1 MLKGHRLDNDKI
13 GYMARLKYNFTW
25 KKYHFTWKK
34 YHFTWK
40 KYHRWFGLVLSVF
53 MLVFCVSGIILNHRE
68 VFSGCEVSR
77 RWLPASYHIKNFNN
91 GVVKGTVV
99 KNQKTASDST
109 EQSLAVEKNPS
120 IHANSSESPDSVLAY
135 GCAGVFLTDSRL
147 STWQDF
153 NRGLPASI
161 DERNV
166 RHIVKAKDGSLWCA
180 ALRDVYRYD
189 ENSHRWKKVELPGN
203 EERIMDVALGKDSMT
218 VVALTRSYV
227 YKISIF
233 DSCRL
238 QGKPAMAKFHVGPAT
253 VVPPPSE
260 DYEPKTTLFKLVWH
274 LHSGEFFGLP
284 GKLVVD
290 AIALVLIVLSI
301 TGILLFILPYGIR
314 RVKKLAAK
322 ARMKRLGKQF
332 AWNMKWHN
340 KIGYVTIVLTL
351 WIAITGMC
359 LRPPLMVPLVLNKLP
374 QAVGEDGNV
383 WQDKLRAIRWDAT
396 QGDWLVSTSDGFL
409 RVDEDF
415 SQAPKMLATD
425 ECPKLSPMGVTVFES
440 DGKGG
445 WIVGSFRG
453 IYRWNPVK
461 SAANRTSAVD
471 PLLALSLKDS
481 ANHPSSQIL
490 DYFTGK
496 PSVETSMIPIS
507 DNLVCGYS
515 EDFLG
520 GKPLVFDFAK
530 GVEDA
535 KGQAVDLAKLQENKN
550 LSANPQ
556 NLESNRQ
563 HLYDND
569 ESKTSKNEES
579 MSDLI
584 CETAPMSLWNVAL
597 ELHVGRCYSPFLGP
611 LSDFFVFLSGLLI
624 TLVLL
629 SGYIISRR
637 RRKKAQA
644 RLK

>member
-1 MLKGHRLDNDKI
+1 MGIVKI
-13 GYMARLKYNFTW
+13 REMMYLCSPKMNVMARLKYNFTW
-25 KKYHFTWKK
+25 KKYH
-34 YHFTWK
+34 
-40 KYHRWFGLVLSVF
+40 RWLGLVLSVF

-77 RWLPASYHIKNFNN
+77 KWLPASYHIKNFNN

-99 KNQKTASDST
+99 KKSAGH
-109 EQSLAVEKNPS
+109 SL
-120 IHANSSESPDSVLAY
+120 SSENCDSVLAY
-135 GCAGVFLTDSRL
+135 GCAGVFLADSRL

-153 NRGLPASI
+153 NAGLPESI

-166 RHIVKAKDGSLWCA
+166 RHVVKAKDGSLWCA

-203 EERIMDVALGKDSMT
+203 EERIMDVALAKDSMT
-218 VVALTRSYV
+218 VVALTRSRVFTIVPFVQYGEIV
-227 YKISIF
+227 KI
-233 DSCRL
+233 
-238 QGKPAMAKFHVGPAT
+238 GKSSSETYRVESKIIPAPKK
-253 VVPPPSE
+253 
-260 DYEPKTTLFKLVWH
+260 YEPKTTLFKLVWH

-314 RVKKLAAK
+314 RAKKLAAK

-359 LRPPLMVPLVLNKLP
+359 LRPPLMVPLVLSKLP

-383 WQDKLRAIRWDAT
+383 WQDKLRAIRWDAV
-396 QGDWLVSTSDGFL
+396 QGDWLVSTSEGFL

-415 SQAPKMLATD
+415 SQAPKMLPDD
-425 ECPKLSPMGVTVFES
+425 ECPKLSPMGVTVWES

-453 IYRWNPVK
+453 IYCWNPV
-461 SAANRTSAVD
+461 NH
-471 PLLALSLKDS
+471 SL
-481 ANHPSSQIL
+481 NQIL

-496 PSVETSMIPIS
+496 PSEETSMIPIS

-535 KGQAVDLAKLQENKN
+535 KGQAVALC
-550 LSANPQ
+550 
-556 NLESNRQ
+556 
-563 HLYDND
+563 ND
-569 ESKTSKNEES
+569 EPKTSRNEES

-611 LSDFFVFLSGLLI
+611 LSDLFVFLSGLLI

-629 SGYIISRR
+629 SGYIISHR
-637 RRKKAQA
+637 RRKKAQT

>member
-1 MLKGHRLDNDKI
+1 
-13 GYMARLKYNFTW
+13 MARLKYN
-25 KKYHFTWKK
+25 
-34 YHFTWK
+34 FTWK

-77 RWLPASYHIKNFNN
+77 KWLPASYRIKNFNN

-99 KNQKTASDST
+99 EKSAAH
-109 EQSLAVEKNPS
+109 SL
-120 IHANSSESPDSVLAY
+120 SSENCDSVLVY

-153 NRGLPASI
+153 NAGLPESI

-166 RHIVKAKDGSLWCA
+166 RHVVKAKDGSLWCA

-203 EERIMDVALGKDSMT
+203 EERIMDVALAKDSMT
-218 VVALTRSYV
+218 VVALTRSRVFTIVPFVQYGEIV
-227 YKISIF
+227 KI
-233 DSCRL
+233 
-238 QGKPAMAKFHVGPAT
+238 GKSSSETYRVESKIIPAPKK
-253 VVPPPSE
+253 
-260 DYEPKTTLFKLVWH
+260 YEPKTTLFKLVWH

-301 TGILLFILPYGIR
+301 TGVLLFILPYGIR
-314 RVKKLAAK
+314 RAKKLAAK

-359 LRPPLMVPLVLNKLP
+359 LRPPLMVPLVLSKLP

-383 WQDKLRAIRWDAT
+383 WQDKLRAIRWDAV
-396 QGDWLVSTSDGFL
+396 QGDWLVSTSEGFL

-415 SQAPKMLATD
+415 SQAPKMLPDD
-425 ECPKLSPMGVTVFES
+425 ECPKLSPMGVTVWES

-453 IYRWNPVK
+453 IYRWNPV
-461 SAANRTSAVD
+461 NH
-471 PLLALSLKDS
+471 SL
-481 ANHPSSQIL
+481 NQIL

-496 PSVETSMIPIS
+496 PSEETSMIPIS

-535 KGQAVDLAKLQENKN
+535 KGQAVALC
-550 LSANPQ
+550 
-556 NLESNRQ
+556 
-563 HLYDND
+563 ND
-569 ESKTSKNEES
+569 EPKISRNEES

-611 LSDFFVFLSGLLI
+611 LSDLFVFLSGLLI

-629 SGYIISRR
+629 SGYIISHR

>member
-1 MLKGHRLDNDKI
+1 MNV
-13 GYMARLKYNFTW
+13 MARLKYNFTW
-25 KKYHFTWKK
+25 KKYH
-34 YHFTWK
+34 
-40 KYHRWFGLVLSVF
+40 RWLGLVLSVF

-77 RWLPASYHIKNFNN
+77 KWLPASYYIKNFNN

-99 KNQKTASDST
+99 KKSAAH
-109 EQSLAVEKNPS
+109 SL
-120 IHANSSESPDSVLAY
+120 SSENCDSVLVY

-153 NRGLPASI
+153 NAGLPESI

-166 RHIVKAKDGSLWCA
+166 RHVVKAKDGSLWCA

-203 EERIMDVALGKDSMT
+203 EERIMDVALAKDSMT
-218 VVALTRSYV
+218 VVALTRSRVFTIVPFVQYGEIV
-227 YKISIF
+227 KI
-233 DSCRL
+233 
-238 QGKPAMAKFHVGPAT
+238 GKSSSETYRVESKIIPAPKK
-253 VVPPPSE
+253 
-260 DYEPKTTLFKLVWH
+260 YEPKTTLFKLVWH

-314 RVKKLAAK
+314 RAKKLAAK

-359 LRPPLMVPLVLNKLP
+359 LRPPLMVPLVLSKLP

-383 WQDKLRAIRWDAT
+383 WQDKLRAIRWDAV
-396 QGDWLVSTSDGFL
+396 QGDWLVSTSEGFL

-415 SQAPKMLATD
+415 SQAPKMLPDD
-425 ECPKLSPMGVTVFES
+425 ECPKSSPMGVTVFES

-453 IYRWNPVK
+453 IYRWNPV
-461 SAANRTSAVD
+461 NH
-471 PLLALSLKDS
+471 SL
-481 ANHPSSQIL
+481 NQIL

-496 PSVETSMIPIS
+496 PSEETSMIPIS

-535 KGQAVDLAKLQENKN
+535 KGQAVALC
-550 LSANPQ
+550 
-556 NLESNRQ
+556 
-563 HLYDND
+563 ND
-569 ESKTSKNEES
+569 EPKTSRNEES

-611 LSDFFVFLSGLLI
+611 LSDLFVFLSGLLI
-624 TLVLL
+624 TLVFL
-629 SGYIISRR
+629 SGYIISHR

>member
-1 MLKGHRLDNDKI
+1 MGIVKI
-13 GYMARLKYNFTW
+13 REMMYLCNPKMNVMARLKYNFTW
-25 KKYHFTWKK
+25 KKYH
-34 YHFTWK
+34 
-40 KYHRWFGLVLSVF
+40 RWLGLVLSVF

-68 VFSGCEVSR
+68 AFSGCEVSR
-77 RWLPASYHIKNFNN
+77 KWLPASYHVKNFNN

-99 KNQKTASDST
+99 KKSAAH
-109 EQSLAVEKNPS
+109 SL
-120 IHANSSESPDSVLAY
+120 SSENCDSVLAY

-153 NRGLPASI
+153 NAGLPESI

-166 RHIVKAKDGSLWCA
+166 RHVVKAKDGSLWCA

-203 EERIMDVALGKDSMT
+203 EERIMDVALGKNSIQ
-218 VVALTRSYV
+218 VVALTRSRMFEITPIASNIDVSESPSSLASSAKGGVSEKSPDIFEKKSGGFSEKVGTFLGKYRV
-227 YKISIF
+227 EAKII
-233 DSCRL
+233 
-238 QGKPAMAKFHVGPAT
+238 PAPKN
-253 VVPPPSE
+253 
-260 DYEPKTTLFKLVWH
+260 YEPKTTLFKLVWH

-314 RVKKLAAK
+314 RAKKLAAK

-359 LRPPLMVPLVLNKLP
+359 LRPPLMVPLVLSKLP

-383 WQDKLRAIRWDAT
+383 WQDKLRAIRWDAV
-396 QGDWLVSTSDGFL
+396 QDDWLVSTSEGFL

-415 SQAPKMLATD
+415 SQAPKMLPDD
-425 ECPKLSPMGVTVFES
+425 ECPKLSPMGVTVWES

-453 IYRWNPVK
+453 IYRWNPV
-461 SAANRTSAVD
+461 
-471 PLLALSLKDS
+471 
-481 ANHPSSQIL
+481 NHFLNQIL

-496 PSVETSMIPIS
+496 PSEETSMIPIS

-535 KGQAVDLAKLQENKN
+535 KGQAVALC
-550 LSANPQ
+550 
-556 NLESNRQ
+556 
-563 HLYDND
+563 ND
-569 ESKTSKNEES
+569 EPKTSRNEES

-611 LSDFFVFLSGLLI
+611 LSDLFVFLSGLLI

-629 SGYIISRR
+629 SGYIISHR

>member
-1 MLKGHRLDNDKI
+1 MGIVKI
-13 GYMARLKYNFTW
+13 REMMYLCNPKMNVMARLKYNFTW
-25 KKYHFTWKK
+25 KKYH
-34 YHFTWK
+34 
-40 KYHRWFGLVLSVF
+40 RWLGLVLSVF

-77 RWLPASYHIKNFNN
+77 KWLPASYHVKNFNN

-99 KNQKTASDST
+99 KKSAAH
-109 EQSLAVEKNPS
+109 SL
-120 IHANSSESPDSVLAY
+120 SSENCDSVLVY

-153 NRGLPASI
+153 NAGLPESI

-166 RHIVKAKDGSLWCA
+166 RHVVKAKDGSLWCA

-203 EERIMDVALGKDSMT
+203 EERIMDVALAKDSMT
-218 VVALTRSYV
+218 VVALTRSRVFTIVPFVQYGEIV
-227 YKISIF
+227 KI
-233 DSCRL
+233 
-238 QGKPAMAKFHVGPAT
+238 GKSSSETYRVESKIIPAPKK
-253 VVPPPSE
+253 
-260 DYEPKTTLFKLVWH
+260 YEPKTTLFKLVWH

-314 RVKKLAAK
+314 RAKKLAAK

-359 LRPPLMVPLVLNKLP
+359 LRPPLMVPLVLSKLP

-383 WQDKLRAIRWDAT
+383 WQDKLRAIRWDAV
-396 QGDWLVSTSDGFL
+396 QGDWLVSTSEGFL

-415 SQAPKMLATD
+415 SQAPKMLPDD
-425 ECPKLSPMGVTVFES
+425 ECPKLSPMGVTVWES

-453 IYRWNPVK
+453 IYRWNPV
-461 SAANRTSAVD
+461 NH
-471 PLLALSLKDS
+471 SL
-481 ANHPSSQIL
+481 NQIL

-496 PSVETSMIPIS
+496 PSEETSMIPIS

-535 KGQAVDLAKLQENKN
+535 KGQAVALC
-550 LSANPQ
+550 
-556 NLESNRQ
+556 
-563 HLYDND
+563 ND
-569 ESKTSKNEES
+569 EPKTSRNEES

-611 LSDFFVFLSGLLI
+611 LSDLFVFLSGLLI

-629 SGYIISRR
+629 SGYIISHR

-644 RLK
+644 RLR

>member
-1 MLKGHRLDNDKI
+1 MGIVKI
-13 GYMARLKYNFTW
+13 REMMYLCNPKMNVMARLKYNFTW
-25 KKYHFTWKK
+25 KKYH
-34 YHFTWK
+34 
-40 KYHRWFGLVLSVF
+40 RWLGLVLSVF

-77 RWLPASYHIKNFNN
+77 KWLPASYYIKNFNN

-99 KNQKTASDST
+99 KKSAAH
-109 EQSLAVEKNPS
+109 SL
-120 IHANSSESPDSVLAY
+120 SSENCDSVLVY

-153 NRGLPASI
+153 NAGLPESI

-166 RHIVKAKDGSLWCA
+166 RHVVKAKDGSLWCA

-203 EERIMDVALGKDSMT
+203 EERIMDVALAKDSMT
-218 VVALTRSYV
+218 VVALTRSRVFTIVPFVQYGEIV
-227 YKISIF
+227 KI
-233 DSCRL
+233 
-238 QGKPAMAKFHVGPAT
+238 GKSSSETYRVESKIIPAPKK
-253 VVPPPSE
+253 
-260 DYEPKTTLFKLVWH
+260 YEPKTTLFKLVWH

-314 RVKKLAAK
+314 RAKKLAAK

-359 LRPPLMVPLVLNKLP
+359 LRPPLMVPLVLSKLP

-383 WQDKLRAIRWDAT
+383 WQDKLRAIRWDAV
-396 QGDWLVSTSDGFL
+396 QGDWLVSTSEGFL

-415 SQAPKMLATD
+415 SQAPKMLPDD
-425 ECPKLSPMGVTVFES
+425 ECLKLSPMGVTVWES

-453 IYRWNPVK
+453 IYRWNPV
-461 SAANRTSAVD
+461 NH
-471 PLLALSLKDS
+471 SL
-481 ANHPSSQIL
+481 NQIL

-496 PSVETSMIPIS
+496 PSEETSMIPIS

-535 KGQAVDLAKLQENKN
+535 KGQAVALC
-550 LSANPQ
+550 
-556 NLESNRQ
+556 
-563 HLYDND
+563 ND
-569 ESKTSKNEES
+569 EPKKSRNEES

-611 LSDFFVFLSGLLI
+611 LSDLFVFLSGLLI

-629 SGYIISRR
+629 SGYIISHR

>member
-1 MLKGHRLDNDKI
+1 MGIVKI
-13 GYMARLKYNFTW
+13 REMMYLCNPKMNVMARLKYD
-25 KKYHFTWKK
+25 
-34 YHFTWK
+34 FTWK
-40 KYHRWFGLVLSVF
+40 KYHRWLGLVLSVF

-77 RWLPASYHIKNFNN
+77 KWLPASYHIKNFNN

-99 KNQKTASDST
+99 KKSAAH
-109 EQSLAVEKNPS
+109 SL
-120 IHANSSESPDSVLAY
+120 SSENCDSVLVY

-153 NRGLPASI
+153 NAGLPESI

-166 RHIVKAKDGSLWCA
+166 RHVVKAKDGSLWCA

-203 EERIMDVALGKDSMT
+203 EERIMDVALAKDSMT
-218 VVALTRSYV
+218 VVALTRSRVFTIVPFVQYGEIV
-227 YKISIF
+227 KI
-233 DSCRL
+233 
-238 QGKPAMAKFHVGPAT
+238 GKSSSETYRVESKIIPAPKK
-253 VVPPPSE
+253 
-260 DYEPKTTLFKLVWH
+260 YEPKTTLFKLVWH

-314 RVKKLAAK
+314 RAKKLAAK

-359 LRPPLMVPLVLNKLP
+359 LRPPLMVPLVLSKLP

-383 WQDKLRAIRWDAT
+383 WQDKLRAIRWDAV
-396 QGDWLVSTSDGFL
+396 QGDWLVSTSEGFL

-415 SQAPKMLATD
+415 SQAPKMLPDD

-453 IYRWNPVK
+453 IYRWNPV
-461 SAANRTSAVD
+461 NH
-471 PLLALSLKDS
+471 SL
-481 ANHPSSQIL
+481 NQIL

-496 PSVETSMIPIS
+496 PSEETSMIPIS

-535 KGQAVDLAKLQENKN
+535 KGQAVALC
-550 LSANPQ
+550 
-556 NLESNRQ
+556 
-563 HLYDND
+563 ND
-569 ESKTSKNEES
+569 EPKTSRNEES

-611 LSDFFVFLSGLLI
+611 LSDLFVFLSGLLI

-629 SGYIISRR
+629 SGYIISHR

>member
-1 MLKGHRLDNDKI
+1 MGIVKI
-13 GYMARLKYNFTW
+13 REMMYLCNPKMNVMARLKYNFTW
-25 KKYHFTWKK
+25 KKYH
-34 YHFTWK
+34 
-40 KYHRWFGLVLSVF
+40 RWLGLVLSVF

-77 RWLPASYHIKNFNN
+77 KWLPASYHIKNFNN

-99 KNQKTASDST
+99 KKSAAH
-109 EQSLAVEKNPS
+109 SL
-120 IHANSSESPDSVLAY
+120 SSENCDSVLAY

-153 NRGLPASI
+153 NAGLPESI

-166 RHIVKAKDGSLWCA
+166 RHVVKAKDGSLWCA

-203 EERIMDVALGKDSMT
+203 EERIMDVALAKDSMT
-218 VVALTRSYV
+218 VVALTRSRVFTIVPFVQYGEIV
-227 YKISIF
+227 KI
-233 DSCRL
+233 
-238 QGKPAMAKFHVGPAT
+238 GKSSSETYRVESKIIPAPKK
-253 VVPPPSE
+253 
-260 DYEPKTTLFKLVWH
+260 YEPKTTLFKLVWH

-314 RVKKLAAK
+314 RAKKLAAK

-359 LRPPLMVPLVLNKLP
+359 LRPPLMVPLVLGKLP

-383 WQDKLRAIRWDAT
+383 WQDKLRAIRWDAV
-396 QGDWLVSTSDGFL
+396 QGDWLVSTSEGFL

-415 SQAPKMLATD
+415 SQAPKMLPDD
-425 ECPKLSPMGVTVFES
+425 ECPKLSPMGVTVWES

-453 IYRWNPVK
+453 IYRWNPV
-461 SAANRTSAVD
+461 NH
-471 PLLALSLKDS
+471 SL
-481 ANHPSSQIL
+481 NQIL

-496 PSVETSMIPIS
+496 PSEETSMIPIS

-535 KGQAVDLAKLQENKN
+535 KGQAVALC
-550 LSANPQ
+550 
-556 NLESNRQ
+556 
-563 HLYDND
+563 ND
-569 ESKTSKNEES
+569 EPKKSRNEES

-611 LSDFFVFLSGLLI
+611 LSDLFVFLSGLLI

-629 SGYIISRR
+629 SGYIISHR

>member
-1 MLKGHRLDNDKI
+1 MNV
-13 GYMARLKYNFTW
+13 MARLKYNFTW
-25 KKYHFTWKK
+25 KKYH
-34 YHFTWK
+34 
-40 KYHRWFGLVLSVF
+40 RWLGLVLSVF

-77 RWLPASYHIKNFNN
+77 KWLPASYYIKNFNN
-91 GVVKGTVV
+91 GVVKGTVM
-99 KNQKTASDST
+99 KKSAAH
-109 EQSLAVEKNPS
+109 SL
-120 IHANSSESPDSVLAY
+120 SSENCDSVLVY

-153 NRGLPASI
+153 NAGLPESI

-166 RHIVKAKDGSLWCA
+166 RHVVKAKDGSLWCA

-203 EERIMDVALGKDSMT
+203 EERIMDVALAKDSMT
-218 VVALTRSYV
+218 VVALTRSRVFTIVPFVQYGEIV
-227 YKISIF
+227 KI
-233 DSCRL
+233 
-238 QGKPAMAKFHVGPAT
+238 GKSSSETYRVESKIIPAPKK
-253 VVPPPSE
+253 
-260 DYEPKTTLFKLVWH
+260 YEPKTTLFKLVWH

-314 RVKKLAAK
+314 RAKKLAAK

-359 LRPPLMVPLVLNKLP
+359 LRPPLMVPLVLSKLP

-383 WQDKLRAIRWDAT
+383 WQDKLRAIRWDAV
-396 QGDWLVSTSDGFL
+396 QGDWLVSTSEGFL

-415 SQAPKMLATD
+415 SQAPKMLPDD
-425 ECPKLSPMGVTVFES
+425 ECPKSSPMGVTVFES

-453 IYRWNPVK
+453 IYRWNPV
-461 SAANRTSAVD
+461 NH
-471 PLLALSLKDS
+471 SL
-481 ANHPSSQIL
+481 NQIL

-496 PSVETSMIPIS
+496 PSEETSMIPIS

-535 KGQAVDLAKLQENKN
+535 KGQAVALC
-550 LSANPQ
+550 
-556 NLESNRQ
+556 
-563 HLYDND
+563 ND
-569 ESKTSKNEES
+569 EPKKSRNEES

-611 LSDFFVFLSGLLI
+611 LSDLFVFLSGLLI
-624 TLVLL
+624 TLVFL
-629 SGYIISRR
+629 SGYIISHR

>member
-1 MLKGHRLDNDKI
+1 
-13 GYMARLKYNFTW
+13 MARLKYNFTW
-25 KKYHFTWKK
+25 KKYH
-34 YHFTWK
+34 
-40 KYHRWFGLVLSVF
+40 RWLGLVLSVF

-77 RWLPASYHIKNFNN
+77 KWLPASYHIKNFNN

-99 KNQKTASDST
+99 KKSAAH
-109 EQSLAVEKNPS
+109 SL
-120 IHANSSESPDSVLAY
+120 SSENCDSVLAY

-153 NRGLPASI
+153 NAGLPESI

-166 RHIVKAKDGSLWCA
+166 RHVVKAKNGSLWCA

-203 EERIMDVALGKDSMT
+203 EERIMDVALAKDSMT
-218 VVALTRSYV
+218 VVALTRSRVFTIVPFVQYGEIV
-227 YKISIF
+227 KI
-233 DSCRL
+233 
-238 QGKPAMAKFHVGPAT
+238 GKSSSETYWVESKIIPAPKK
-253 VVPPPSE
+253 
-260 DYEPKTTLFKLVWH
+260 YEPKTTLFKLVWH

-314 RVKKLAAK
+314 RAKKLAAK

-359 LRPPLMVPLVLNKLP
+359 LRPPLMVPLVLSKLP

-383 WQDKLRAIRWDAT
+383 WQDKLRAIRWDAV
-396 QGDWLVSTSDGFL
+396 QGDWLVSTSEGFL

-415 SQAPKMLATD
+415 SQAPKMLPDD
-425 ECPKLSPMGVTVFES
+425 ECPKLSPMGVTVWES

-453 IYRWNPVK
+453 IYRWNPV
-461 SAANRTSAVD
+461 NH
-471 PLLALSLKDS
+471 SL
-481 ANHPSSQIL
+481 NQIL

-496 PSVETSMIPIS
+496 PSEETSMIPIS

-535 KGQAVDLAKLQENKN
+535 KGQAVALC
-550 LSANPQ
+550 
-556 NLESNRQ
+556 
-563 HLYDND
+563 ND
-569 ESKTSKNEES
+569 EPKTSRNEES

-611 LSDFFVFLSGLLI
+611 LSDLFVFLSGLLI

-629 SGYIISRR
+629 SGYIISHR

-644 RLK
+644 RLR

>member
-1 MLKGHRLDNDKI
+1 MGIVKI
-13 GYMARLKYNFTW
+13 REMMYLCNPKMNVMARLKYNFTW
-25 KKYHFTWKK
+25 KKYH
-34 YHFTWK
+34 
-40 KYHRWFGLVLSVF
+40 RWLGLVLSVF

-77 RWLPASYHIKNFNN
+77 KWLPASYYIKNFNN

-99 KNQKTASDST
+99 KKSAAH
-109 EQSLAVEKNPS
+109 SL
-120 IHANSSESPDSVLAY
+120 SSENCDSVLAY

-153 NRGLPASI
+153 NAGLPESI

-166 RHIVKAKDGSLWCA
+166 RHVVKAKDGSLWCA

-203 EERIMDVALGKDSMT
+203 EERIMDVALAKDSMT
-218 VVALTRSYV
+218 VVALTRSRLFTIVPFVQYGEIV
-227 YKISIF
+227 KI
-233 DSCRL
+233 
-238 QGKPAMAKFHVGPAT
+238 GKSSSETYRVESKIIPAPKK
-253 VVPPPSE
+253 
-260 DYEPKTTLFKLVWH
+260 YEPKTTLFKLVWH

-314 RVKKLAAK
+314 RAKKLAAK

-359 LRPPLMVPLVLNKLP
+359 LRPPLMVPLVLSKLP

-383 WQDKLRAIRWDAT
+383 WQDKLRAIRWDAV
-396 QGDWLVSTSDGFL
+396 QGDWLVSTSEGFL

-415 SQAPKMLATD
+415 SQAPKMLPDD
-425 ECPKLSPMGVTVFES
+425 ECPKLSPMGVTVWES

-453 IYRWNPVK
+453 IYRWNPV
-461 SAANRTSAVD
+461 NH
-471 PLLALSLKDS
+471 SL
-481 ANHPSSQIL
+481 NQIL

-496 PSVETSMIPIS
+496 PSEETSMIPIS

-535 KGQAVDLAKLQENKN
+535 KGQAVALC
-550 LSANPQ
+550 
-556 NLESNRQ
+556 
-563 HLYDND
+563 ND
-569 ESKTSKNEES
+569 EPKTSRNEES

-611 LSDFFVFLSGLLI
+611 LSDLFVFLSGLLI

-629 SGYIISRR
+629 SGYIISHR

>member
-1 MLKGHRLDNDKI
+1 MGIVKI
-13 GYMARLKYNFTW
+13 REMMYLCNPKMNVMARLKYNFTW
-25 KKYHFTWKK
+25 KKYH
-34 YHFTWK
+34 
-40 KYHRWFGLVLSVF
+40 RWLGLVLSVF

-77 RWLPASYHIKNFNN
+77 KWLPASYHIKNFNN
-91 GVVKGTVV
+91 EVVKGTVV
-99 KNQKTASDST
+99 KKSAAH
-109 EQSLAVEKNPS
+109 SL
-120 IHANSSESPDSVLAY
+120 SSENCDSVLAY
-135 GCAGVFLTDSRL
+135 GCAGVFLTDSCL

-153 NRGLPASI
+153 NAGLPESI

-166 RHIVKAKDGSLWCA
+166 RHVVKAKDGSLWCA

-203 EERIMDVALGKDSMT
+203 EERIMDVALAKDSMT
-218 VVALTRSYV
+218 VVALTRSRVFTIVPFVQYGEIV
-227 YKISIF
+227 KI
-233 DSCRL
+233 
-238 QGKPAMAKFHVGPAT
+238 GKSSSETYRVESKIIPAPKK
-253 VVPPPSE
+253 
-260 DYEPKTTLFKLVWH
+260 YEPKTTLFKLVWH

-314 RVKKLAAK
+314 RAKKLAAK

-332 AWNMKWHN
+332 ARNMKWHN

-359 LRPPLMVPLVLNKLP
+359 LRPPLMVPLVLSKLP

-383 WQDKLRAIRWDAT
+383 WQDKLRAIRWDAV
-396 QGDWLVSTSDGFL
+396 QGDWLVSTSEGFL

-415 SQAPKMLATD
+415 SQAPKMLPDD
-425 ECPKLSPMGVTVFES
+425 ECPKLSPMGVTVWES

-453 IYRWNPVK
+453 IYRWNPV
-461 SAANRTSAVD
+461 NH
-471 PLLALSLKDS
+471 SL
-481 ANHPSSQIL
+481 NQIL

-496 PSVETSMIPIS
+496 PSEETSMIPIS

-535 KGQAVDLAKLQENKN
+535 KGQAVALC
-550 LSANPQ
+550 
-556 NLESNRQ
+556 
-563 HLYDND
+563 ND
-569 ESKTSKNEES
+569 EPKTSRNEES

-611 LSDFFVFLSGLLI
+611 LSDLFVFLSGLLI
-624 TLVLL
+624 ILVLL
-629 SGYIISRR
+629 SGYIISHR

>member
-1 MLKGHRLDNDKI
+1 
-13 GYMARLKYNFTW
+13 MARLKYN
-25 KKYHFTWKK
+25 
-34 YHFTWK
+34 FTWK

-68 VFSGCEVSR
+68 AFSGCEVSR
-77 RWLPASYHIKNFNN
+77 KWLPASYHIKNFNN

-99 KNQKTASDST
+99 KNSGSLAISEGFSDSI
-109 EQSLAVEKNPS
+109 LV
-120 IHANSSESPDSVLAY
+120 Y
-135 GCAGVFLTDSRL
+135 GCAGVFLTDYQL

-153 NRGLPASI
+153 NAGLPKSI

-166 RHIVKAKDGSLWCA
+166 RHLVQARDGSLWCA

-189 ENSHRWKKVELPGN
+189 ENARQWKKVELPGN
-203 EERIMDVALGKDSMT
+203 EERIMDVALGKNSIQ
-218 VVALTRSYV
+218 VVALTRSRIFEITPIASNIDVSESPSSLVSSAKGGVSEKSPDIFEKKSGGFSEKVGTFLGKYRV
-227 YKISIF
+227 EAKII
-233 DSCRL
+233 
-238 QGKPAMAKFHVGPAT
+238 PAPKN
-253 VVPPPSE
+253 
-260 DYEPKTTLFKLVWH
+260 YEPKTTLFKLVWH

-301 TGILLFILPYGIR
+301 TGIIRFILPYGIR
-314 RVKKLAAK
+314 RAKKVKSEERRVKNSLAAK

-359 LRPPLMVPLVLNKLP
+359 LRPPLMVPLVLSKLP

-383 WQDKLRAIRWDAT
+383 WQDKLRAIRWDAV
-396 QGDWLVSTSDGFL
+396 QGDWLVSTSEGFL

-415 SQAPKMLATD
+415 SQAPKMLPDD
-425 ECPKLSPMGVTVFES
+425 ECPKLSPMGVTVWGS

-453 IYRWNPVK
+453 IYRWNPV
-461 SAANRTSAVD
+461 NH
-471 PLLALSLKDS
+471 SL
-481 ANHPSSQIL
+481 NQIL

-496 PSVETSMIPIS
+496 PSEETSMIPIS

-535 KGQAVDLAKLQENKN
+535 KGQAVALC
-550 LSANPQ
+550 
-556 NLESNRQ
+556 
-563 HLYDND
+563 ND
-569 ESKTSKNEES
+569 EPKTSRNEES

-611 LSDFFVFLSGLLI
+611 LSDLFVFLSGLLI

-629 SGYIISRR
+629 SGYIISHR

>member
-1 MLKGHRLDNDKI
+1 MGIVKI
-13 GYMARLKYNFTW
+13 REMMYLCNPKMNVMARLKYNFTW
-25 KKYHFTWKK
+25 KKYH
-34 YHFTWK
+34 
-40 KYHRWFGLVLSVF
+40 RWLGLVLSVF

-77 RWLPASYHIKNFNN
+77 KWLPASYHIKNFNN

-99 KNQKTASDST
+99 KKSAAH
-109 EQSLAVEKNPS
+109 SL
-120 IHANSSESPDSVLAY
+120 SSENCDSVLAY

-153 NRGLPASI
+153 NAGLPESI

-166 RHIVKAKDGSLWCA
+166 RHVVKAKDGSLWCA

-203 EERIMDVALGKDSMT
+203 EERIMDVALAKDSMT
-218 VVALTRSYV
+218 VVALTRSRVFTIVPFVQYGEIV
-227 YKISIF
+227 KI
-233 DSCRL
+233 
-238 QGKPAMAKFHVGPAT
+238 GKSSSETYRVESKIIPAPKK
-253 VVPPPSE
+253 
-260 DYEPKTTLFKLVWH
+260 YEPKTTLFKLVWH

-314 RVKKLAAK
+314 RAKKLAAK

-359 LRPPLMVPLVLNKLP
+359 LRPPLMVPLVLSKLP

-383 WQDKLRAIRWDAT
+383 WQDKLRAIRWDAV
-396 QGDWLVSTSDGFL
+396 QGDWLVSTSKGFL

-415 SQAPKMLATD
+415 SQAPKMLPDD
-425 ECPKLSPMGVTVFES
+425 ECPKLSPMGVTVWES

-453 IYRWNPVK
+453 IYRWNPV
-461 SAANRTSAVD
+461 
-471 PLLALSLKDS
+471 
-481 ANHPSSQIL
+481 NHKSQIL
-490 DYFTGK
+490 DYFTNE
-496 PSVETSMIPIS
+496 PCVETSMIPIS
-507 DNLVCGYS
+507 DNLICGYS
-515 EDFLG
+515 EDLFDRE
-520 GKPLVFDFAK
+520 PMVFDFAK

-535 KGQAVDLAKLQENKN
+535 KGQVINIL
-550 LSANPQ
+550 
-556 NLESNRQ
+556 
-563 HLYDND
+563 D
-569 ESKTSKNEES
+569 EKDA

-611 LSDFFVFLSGLLI
+611 LSDLFVFLSGLLI

-629 SGYIISRR
+629 SGYIISHR

>member
-1 MLKGHRLDNDKI
+1 MGIVKI
-13 GYMARLKYNFTW
+13 REMMYLCNPKMNVMARLKYNFTW
-25 KKYHFTWKK
+25 KKYH
-34 YHFTWK
+34 
-40 KYHRWFGLVLSVF
+40 RWLGLVLSVF

-68 VFSGCEVSR
+68 VFSDCEVSR
-77 RWLPASYHIKNFNN
+77 KWLPASYHIKNFNN

-99 KNQKTASDST
+99 KKSAAH
-109 EQSLAVEKNPS
+109 SL
-120 IHANSSESPDSVLAY
+120 SSENCDSVLAY

-153 NRGLPASI
+153 NAGLPESI

-166 RHIVKAKDGSLWCA
+166 RHVVKAKDGSLWCA

-203 EERIMDVALGKDSMT
+203 EERIMDVALAKDSMT
-218 VVALTRSYV
+218 VVALTRSRVFTIVPFVQYGEIV
-227 YKISIF
+227 KI
-233 DSCRL
+233 
-238 QGKPAMAKFHVGPAT
+238 GKSSSETYRVESRIIPAPKK
-253 VVPPPSE
+253 
-260 DYEPKTTLFKLVWH
+260 YEPKTTLFKLVWH

-314 RVKKLAAK
+314 RAKKLAAK

-359 LRPPLMVPLVLNKLP
+359 LRPPLMVPLVLSRLP

-383 WQDKLRAIRWDAT
+383 WQDKLRAIRWDAV
-396 QGDWLVSTSDGFL
+396 QGDWLVSTSEGFL

-415 SQAPKMLATD
+415 SQAPKMLPDD
-425 ECPKLSPMGVTVFES
+425 ECPKLSPMGVTVWES

-453 IYRWNPVK
+453 IYRWNPV
-461 SAANRTSAVD
+461 NH
-471 PLLALSLKDS
+471 SL
-481 ANHPSSQIL
+481 NQIL

-496 PSVETSMIPIS
+496 PSEETSMIPIS

-535 KGQAVDLAKLQENKN
+535 KGQAVALC
-550 LSANPQ
+550 
-556 NLESNRQ
+556 
-563 HLYDND
+563 ND
-569 ESKTSKNEES
+569 EPKTSRNEES

-611 LSDFFVFLSGLLI
+611 LSDLFVFLSGLLI

-629 SGYIISRR
+629 SGYIISHR

>member
-1 MLKGHRLDNDKI
+1 MGIVKI
-13 GYMARLKYNFTW
+13 REMMYLCNPKMNVMARLKYNFTW
-25 KKYHFTWKK
+25 KKYH
-34 YHFTWK
+34 
-40 KYHRWFGLVLSVF
+40 RWLGLVLSVF

-68 VFSGCEVSR
+68 AFSGCEVSR
-77 RWLPASYHIKNFNN
+77 KWLPASYHIKNFNN

-99 KNQKTASDST
+99 KKSAAH
-109 EQSLAVEKNPS
+109 SL
-120 IHANSSESPDSVLAY
+120 SSENCDSVLAY

-153 NRGLPASI
+153 NAGLPESI

-166 RHIVKAKDGSLWCA
+166 RHVVKAKDGSLWCA

-203 EERIMDVALGKDSMT
+203 EERIMDVALAKDSMT
-218 VVALTRSYV
+218 VVALPRSSVFTIVPFVQYGEII
-227 YKISIF
+227 KI
-233 DSCRL
+233 
-238 QGKPAMAKFHVGPAT
+238 GKSSSETYRVESKIIPAPKK
-253 VVPPPSE
+253 
-260 DYEPKTTLFKLVWH
+260 YEPNTTLFKLVWH

-314 RVKKLAAK
+314 RAKKLAAK

-359 LRPPLMVPLVLNKLP
+359 LRPPLMVPLVLSKLP

-383 WQDKLRAIRWDAT
+383 WQDKLRAIRWDAV
-396 QGDWLVSTSDGFL
+396 QGDWLVSTSEGFL

-415 SQAPKMLATD
+415 SQAPKMLPDD
-425 ECPKLSPMGVTVFES
+425 ECPKLSPMGVTVWES
-440 DGKGG
+440 DGKGA

-453 IYRWNPVK
+453 IYRWNPV
-461 SAANRTSAVD
+461 NH
-471 PLLALSLKDS
+471 SL
-481 ANHPSSQIL
+481 NQIL

-535 KGQAVDLAKLQENKN
+535 KGQAVALC
-550 LSANPQ
+550 
-556 NLESNRQ
+556 
-563 HLYDND
+563 ND
-569 ESKTSKNEES
+569 EPKTSRNEES

-611 LSDFFVFLSGLLI
+611 LSDLFVFLSGLLI

-629 SGYIISRR
+629 SGYIISHR

>member
-1 MLKGHRLDNDKI
+1 MGIVKI
-13 GYMARLKYNFTW
+13 REMMYLCNPKMNVMARLKYNFTW
-25 KKYHFTWKK
+25 KKYH
-34 YHFTWK
+34 
-40 KYHRWFGLVLSVF
+40 RWLGLVLSVF
-53 MLVFCVSGIILNHRE
+53 MLVFSVSGIILNHRE

-77 RWLPASYHIKNFNN
+77 KWLPASYHIKNFNN

-99 KNQKTASDST
+99 KKSAAH
-109 EQSLAVEKNPS
+109 SL
-120 IHANSSESPDSVLAY
+120 SSENCDSVLVY

-153 NRGLPASI
+153 NAGLPESI

-166 RHIVKAKDGSLWCA
+166 RHVVKAKDGSLWCA

-203 EERIMDVALGKDSMT
+203 EERIMDVALAKDSMT
-218 VVALTRSYV
+218 VVALTRSRVFTMVPFVQYGEIV
-227 YKISIF
+227 KI
-233 DSCRL
+233 
-238 QGKPAMAKFHVGPAT
+238 GKSSSETYRVESKIIPAPKK
-253 VVPPPSE
+253 
-260 DYEPKTTLFKLVWH
+260 YEPKTTLFKLVWH

-314 RVKKLAAK
+314 RAKKLAAK

-359 LRPPLMVPLVLNKLP
+359 LRPPLMVPLVLSKLP

-383 WQDKLRAIRWDAT
+383 WQDKLRAIRWDAV
-396 QGDWLVSTSDGFL
+396 QGDWLVSTSEGFL

-415 SQAPKMLATD
+415 SQAPKMLPDD
-425 ECPKLSPMGVTVFES
+425 ECPKLSPMGVTVWES

-453 IYRWNPVK
+453 IYRWNPV
-461 SAANRTSAVD
+461 NH
-471 PLLALSLKDS
+471 SL
-481 ANHPSSQIL
+481 NQIL

-496 PSVETSMIPIS
+496 PSEETSMIPIS

-535 KGQAVDLAKLQENKN
+535 KGQAVALC
-550 LSANPQ
+550 
-556 NLESNRQ
+556 
-563 HLYDND
+563 ND
-569 ESKTSKNEES
+569 EPKTSRNEES

-611 LSDFFVFLSGLLI
+611 LSNLFVFLSGLLI

-629 SGYIISRR
+629 SGYIISHR

>member
-1 MLKGHRLDNDKI
+1 MGIVKI
-13 GYMARLKYNFTW
+13 REMMYLCNPKMNVMARLKYNFTW
-25 KKYHFTWKK
+25 KKYH
-34 YHFTWK
+34 
-40 KYHRWFGLVLSVF
+40 RWLGLVLSVF

-77 RWLPASYHIKNFNN
+77 KWLPASYYIKNFNN

-99 KNQKTASDST
+99 KKSAAH
-109 EQSLAVEKNPS
+109 SL
-120 IHANSSESPDSVLAY
+120 SSENCDSVLVY

-153 NRGLPASI
+153 NAGLPESI

-166 RHIVKAKDGSLWCA
+166 RHVVKAKDGSLWCA

-203 EERIMDVALGKDSMT
+203 EERIMDVALAKDSMT
-218 VVALTRSYV
+218 VVALTRSRVFTIVPFVQYGEIV
-227 YKISIF
+227 KI
-233 DSCRL
+233 
-238 QGKPAMAKFHVGPAT
+238 GKSSSETYRVESKIIPAPKK
-253 VVPPPSE
+253 
-260 DYEPKTTLFKLVWH
+260 YEPKTTLFKLVWH
-274 LHSGEFFGLP
+274 LHSGEFFGFP

-314 RVKKLAAK
+314 RAKKLAAK

-359 LRPPLMVPLVLNKLP
+359 LRPPLMVPLVLSKLP

-383 WQDKLRAIRWDAT
+383 WQDKLRAIRWDAV
-396 QGDWLVSTSDGFL
+396 QGDWLVSTSEGFL

-415 SQAPKMLATD
+415 SQAPKMLPDD
-425 ECPKLSPMGVTVFES
+425 ECPKLSPMGVTVWES

-453 IYRWNPVK
+453 IYRWNPV
-461 SAANRTSAVD
+461 NH
-471 PLLALSLKDS
+471 SL
-481 ANHPSSQIL
+481 NQIL

-496 PSVETSMIPIS
+496 PSEETSMIPIS

-535 KGQAVDLAKLQENKN
+535 KGQAVALC
-550 LSANPQ
+550 
-556 NLESNRQ
+556 
-563 HLYDND
+563 ND
-569 ESKTSKNEES
+569 EPKKSRNEES

-611 LSDFFVFLSGLLI
+611 LSDLFVFLSGLLI
-624 TLVLL
+624 TLVFL
-629 SGYIISRR
+629 SGYIISHR

>member
-1 MLKGHRLDNDKI
+1 MMYLCNPKMNV
-13 GYMARLKYNFTW
+13 MARLKYNFTW
-25 KKYHFTWKK
+25 KKYH
-34 YHFTWK
+34 
-40 KYHRWFGLVLSVF
+40 RWLGLVLSVF

-77 RWLPASYHIKNFNN
+77 KWLPASYYIKNFNN

-99 KNQKTASDST
+99 KKSAAH
-109 EQSLAVEKNPS
+109 SL
-120 IHANSSESPDSVLAY
+120 SSENCDSVLAY

-153 NRGLPASI
+153 NAGLPESI

-166 RHIVKAKDGSLWCA
+166 RHVVKAKDGSLWCA

-189 ENSHRWKKVELPGN
+189 ENSHRWKKVELPDN
-203 EERIMDVALGKDSMT
+203 EERIMDVALAKDSMT
-218 VVALTRSYV
+218 VVALTRSRVFTIVPFVQYGEIV
-227 YKISIF
+227 KI
-233 DSCRL
+233 
-238 QGKPAMAKFHVGPAT
+238 GKSSSETYRVESKIIPAPKK
-253 VVPPPSE
+253 
-260 DYEPKTTLFKLVWH
+260 YEPKTTLFKLVWH

-314 RVKKLAAK
+314 RAKKLAAK

-359 LRPPLMVPLVLNKLP
+359 LRPPLMVPLVLSKLP

-383 WQDKLRAIRWDAT
+383 WQDKLRAIRWDAV
-396 QGDWLVSTSDGFL
+396 QGDWLVSTSEGFL

-415 SQAPKMLATD
+415 SQAPKMLPDD
-425 ECPKLSPMGVTVFES
+425 ECPKLSPMGVTVWES

-453 IYRWNPVK
+453 IYRWNPV
-461 SAANRTSAVD
+461 NH
-471 PLLALSLKDS
+471 SL
-481 ANHPSSQIL
+481 NQIL

-496 PSVETSMIPIS
+496 PSEETSMIPIS

-535 KGQAVDLAKLQENKN
+535 KGQAVALC
-550 LSANPQ
+550 
-556 NLESNRQ
+556 
-563 HLYDND
+563 ND
-569 ESKTSKNEES
+569 EPKKSRNEES

-611 LSDFFVFLSGLLI
+611 LSDLFVFLSGLLI

-629 SGYIISRR
+629 SGYIISHR

>member
-1 MLKGHRLDNDKI
+1 MGIVKI
-13 GYMARLKYNFTW
+13 REMMYLCNPKMNVMARLKYNFTW
-25 KKYHFTWKK
+25 KKYH
-34 YHFTWK
+34 
-40 KYHRWFGLVLSVF
+40 RWLGLVLSVF

-77 RWLPASYHIKNFNN
+77 KWLPASYHIKNFNN

-99 KNQKTASDST
+99 KKSAAH
-109 EQSLAVEKNPS
+109 SL
-120 IHANSSESPDSVLAY
+120 SSENCDSVLAY

-153 NRGLPASI
+153 NAGLPESI

-166 RHIVKAKDGSLWCA
+166 RHVVKAKDGSLWCA

-203 EERIMDVALGKDSMT
+203 EERIMDVALAKDSMT
-218 VVALTRSYV
+218 VVALTRSRVFTIVPFVQYGEIV
-227 YKISIF
+227 KI
-233 DSCRL
+233 
-238 QGKPAMAKFHVGPAT
+238 GKSS
-253 VVPPPSE
+253 SE
-260 DYEPKTTLFKLVWH
+260 TYRVESKIIPTPKKYEPKTTLFKLVWH

-314 RVKKLAAK
+314 RAKKLAAK

-359 LRPPLMVPLVLNKLP
+359 LRPPLMVPLVLSKLP

-383 WQDKLRAIRWDAT
+383 WQDKLRAIRWDAV
-396 QGDWLVSTSDGFL
+396 QGDWLVSTSEGFQ

-415 SQAPKMLATD
+415 SQAPKMLPDD
-425 ECPKLSPMGVTVFES
+425 ECPKLSPMGVTVWES

-453 IYRWNPVK
+453 IYRWNPV
-461 SAANRTSAVD
+461 NH
-471 PLLALSLKDS
+471 SL
-481 ANHPSSQIL
+481 NQIL

-496 PSVETSMIPIS
+496 PSEETSMIPIS

-535 KGQAVDLAKLQENKN
+535 KGQAVALC
-550 LSANPQ
+550 
-556 NLESNRQ
+556 
-563 HLYDND
+563 ND
-569 ESKTSKNEES
+569 EPKTSRNEES

-597 ELHVGRCYSPFLGP
+597 ELHVGRCYSSFLGP
-611 LSDFFVFLSGLLI
+611 LSDLFVFLSGLLI

-629 SGYIISRR
+629 SGYIISHR

>member
-1 MLKGHRLDNDKI
+1 MMYLCNPKMNV
-13 GYMARLKYNFTW
+13 MARLKYNFTW
-25 KKYHFTWKK
+25 KKYH
-34 YHFTWK
+34 
-40 KYHRWFGLVLSVF
+40 RWLGLVLSVF

-77 RWLPASYHIKNFNN
+77 KWLPASYYIKNFNN

-99 KNQKTASDST
+99 KKSAAH
-109 EQSLAVEKNPS
+109 SL
-120 IHANSSESPDSVLAY
+120 SSENCDSVLAY

-153 NRGLPASI
+153 NAGLPESI

-166 RHIVKAKDGSLWCA
+166 RHVVKAKDGSLWCA

-203 EERIMDVALGKDSMT
+203 EERIMDVALAKDSMT
-218 VVALTRSYV
+218 VVALTRSRVFTIVPFVQYGEIV
-227 YKISIF
+227 KI
-233 DSCRL
+233 
-238 QGKPAMAKFHVGPAT
+238 GKSS
-253 VVPPPSE
+253 SE
-260 DYEPKTTLFKLVWH
+260 TYRVESKIIPTPKKYEPKTTLFKLVWH

-314 RVKKLAAK
+314 RAKKLAAK

-359 LRPPLMVPLVLNKLP
+359 LRPPLMVPLVLSKLP

-383 WQDKLRAIRWDAT
+383 WQDKLRAIRWDAV
-396 QGDWLVSTSDGFL
+396 QGDWLVSTSEGFQ

-415 SQAPKMLATD
+415 SQAPKMLPDD
-425 ECPKLSPMGVTVFES
+425 ECPKLSPMGVTVWES

-453 IYRWNPVK
+453 IYRWNPV
-461 SAANRTSAVD
+461 NH
-471 PLLALSLKDS
+471 SL
-481 ANHPSSQIL
+481 NQIL

-496 PSVETSMIPIS
+496 PSEETSMIPIS

-535 KGQAVDLAKLQENKN
+535 KGQAVALC
-550 LSANPQ
+550 
-556 NLESNRQ
+556 
-563 HLYDND
+563 ND
-569 ESKTSKNEES
+569 EPKTSRNEES

-597 ELHVGRCYSPFLGP
+597 ELHVGRCYSSFLGP
-611 LSDFFVFLSGLLI
+611 LSDLFVFLSGLLI

-629 SGYIISRR
+629 SGYIISHR

-644 RLK
+644 RLR

>member
-1 MLKGHRLDNDKI
+1 MGIVKI
-13 GYMARLKYNFTW
+13 REMMYLCNPKMNVMARLKYNFTW
-25 KKYHFTWKK
+25 KKYH
-34 YHFTWK
+34 
-40 KYHRWFGLVLSVF
+40 RWLGLVLSVF

-68 VFSGCEVSR
+68 AFSGCEVSR
-77 RWLPASYHIKNFNN
+77 KWLPASYHIKNFNN

-99 KNQKTASDST
+99 KKSAAH
-109 EQSLAVEKNPS
+109 SL
-120 IHANSSESPDSVLAY
+120 SSENCDSVLAY

-153 NRGLPASI
+153 NAGLPESI

-166 RHIVKAKDGSLWCA
+166 RHVVKAKDGSLWCA

-203 EERIMDVALGKDSMT
+203 EKRIMDVALAKDSMT
-218 VVALTRSYV
+218 VVALTRSRLFTIVPFVQYGEIV
-227 YKISIF
+227 KI
-233 DSCRL
+233 
-238 QGKPAMAKFHVGPAT
+238 GKSSSETYRVESKIIPAPKK
-253 VVPPPSE
+253 
-260 DYEPKTTLFKLVWH
+260 YEPKTTLFKLVWH

-314 RVKKLAAK
+314 RAKKLAAK
-322 ARMKRLGKQF
+322 ARMKRLGKLF

-359 LRPPLMVPLVLNKLP
+359 LRPPLMVPLVLSKLP

-383 WQDKLRAIRWDAT
+383 WQDKLRAIRWDAV
-396 QGDWLVSTSDGFL
+396 QGDWLVSTSEGFL

-415 SQAPKMLATD
+415 SQAPKMLPDD
-425 ECPKLSPMGVTVFES
+425 ECPKLSPMGVTVWES

-453 IYRWNPVK
+453 IYRWNPV
-461 SAANRTSAVD
+461 NH
-471 PLLALSLKDS
+471 SL
-481 ANHPSSQIL
+481 NQIL

-496 PSVETSMIPIS
+496 PSEETSMIPIS

-535 KGQAVDLAKLQENKN
+535 KGQAVALC
-550 LSANPQ
+550 
-556 NLESNRQ
+556 
-563 HLYDND
+563 ND
-569 ESKTSKNEES
+569 EPKTSRNEES

-611 LSDFFVFLSGLLI
+611 LSDLFVFLSGLLI

-629 SGYIISRR
+629 SGYIISHR

>member
-1 MLKGHRLDNDKI
+1 MNV
-13 GYMARLKYNFTW
+13 MARLKYNFTW
-25 KKYHFTWKK
+25 KKYH
-34 YHFTWK
+34 
-40 KYHRWFGLVLSVF
+40 RWLGLVLSVF

-77 RWLPASYHIKNFNN
+77 KWLPASYYIKNFNN

-99 KNQKTASDST
+99 KKSAAH
-109 EQSLAVEKNPS
+109 SL
-120 IHANSSESPDSVLAY
+120 SSENCDSVLAY

-153 NRGLPASI
+153 NAGLPESI

-166 RHIVKAKDGSLWCA
+166 RHVVKAKDGSLWCA

-203 EERIMDVALGKDSMT
+203 EERIMDVALAKDSMT
-218 VVALTRSYV
+218 VVALTRSRVFTIVPFVQYGEIV
-227 YKISIF
+227 KI
-233 DSCRL
+233 
-238 QGKPAMAKFHVGPAT
+238 GKSSSETYRVESKIIPAPKKC
-253 VVPPPSE
+253 
-260 DYEPKTTLFKLVWH
+260 EPKTTLFKLVWH

-314 RVKKLAAK
+314 RAKKLAAK

-359 LRPPLMVPLVLNKLP
+359 LRPPLMVPLVLSKLP

-383 WQDKLRAIRWDAT
+383 WQDKFRAIRWDAV
-396 QGDWLVSTSDGFL
+396 QGDWLVSTSEGFL

-415 SQAPKMLATD
+415 SQAPKMLPDD
-425 ECPKLSPMGVTVFES
+425 ECPKLSPMGVTVWES

-453 IYRWNPVK
+453 IYRWNPV
-461 SAANRTSAVD
+461 NH
-471 PLLALSLKDS
+471 SL
-481 ANHPSSQIL
+481 NQIL

-496 PSVETSMIPIS
+496 PSEETSMIPIS

-535 KGQAVDLAKLQENKN
+535 KGQAVALC
-550 LSANPQ
+550 
-556 NLESNRQ
+556 
-563 HLYDND
+563 ND
-569 ESKTSKNEES
+569 DPKTSRNEES

-611 LSDFFVFLSGLLI
+611 LSDLFVFLSGLLI

-629 SGYIISRR
+629 SGYIISHR

>member
-1 MLKGHRLDNDKI
+1 MGIVKI
-13 GYMARLKYNFTW
+13 REMMYLCKPKMNVMARLKYNFTW
-25 KKYHFTWKK
+25 KKYH
-34 YHFTWK
+34 
-40 KYHRWFGLVLSVF
+40 RWLGLVLSVF
-53 MLVFCVSGIILNHRE
+53 MLVFSVSGIILNHRE

-77 RWLPASYHIKNFNN
+77 KWLPASYHIKNFNN

-99 KNQKTASDST
+99 KKSAAH
-109 EQSLAVEKNPS
+109 LL
-120 IHANSSESPDSVLAY
+120 SSENCDSVLAY

-153 NRGLPASI
+153 NAGLPESI

-166 RHIVKAKDGSLWCA
+166 RHVVKAKDGSLWCA

-203 EERIMDVALGKDSMT
+203 EERIMDVALAKDSMT
-218 VVALTRSYV
+218 VVALTRSRV
-227 YKISIF
+227 FTIVPFVQFGEIVKI
-233 DSCRL
+233 
-238 QGKPAMAKFHVGPAT
+238 GKSSSETYRVESKIIPAPKK
-253 VVPPPSE
+253 
-260 DYEPKTTLFKLVWH
+260 YEPKTTLFKLVWH

-314 RVKKLAAK
+314 RAKKLAAK

-359 LRPPLMVPLVLNKLP
+359 LRPPLMVPLVLSKLP

-383 WQDKLRAIRWDAT
+383 WQDKLRAIRWDAV
-396 QGDWLVSTSDGFL
+396 QGDWLVSTSEGFL

-415 SQAPKMLATD
+415 SQAPKMLLDD
-425 ECPKLSPMGVTVFES
+425 ECPKLSPMGVTVWES

-453 IYRWNPVK
+453 IYRWNPV
-461 SAANRTSAVD
+461 NH
-471 PLLALSLKDS
+471 SL
-481 ANHPSSQIL
+481 NQIL

-496 PSVETSMIPIS
+496 PSEETSLIPIS

-535 KGQAVDLAKLQENKN
+535 KGQAVALC
-550 LSANPQ
+550 
-556 NLESNRQ
+556 
-563 HLYDND
+563 ND
-569 ESKTSKNEES
+569 EPKTSRNEES
-579 MSDLI
+579 TSDLI

-597 ELHVGRCYSPFLGP
+597 ELHAGRCYSPFLGP
-611 LSDFFVFLSGLLI
+611 LSDLFVFLSGLLI

-629 SGYIISRR
+629 SGYIISHR

>member
-1 MLKGHRLDNDKI
+1 
-13 GYMARLKYNFTW
+13 MARLKYNFTW
-25 KKYHFTWKK
+25 KKYH
-34 YHFTWK
+34 
-40 KYHRWFGLVLSVF
+40 RWLGLVLSVF
-53 MLVFCVSGIILNHRE
+53 MLVFSVSGIILNHRE

-77 RWLPASYHIKNFNN
+77 KWLPASYHIKNFNN
-91 GVVKGTVV
+91 GVVKGTVM
-99 KNQKTASDST
+99 KKSAAH
-109 EQSLAVEKNPS
+109 SL
-120 IHANSSESPDSVLAY
+120 SSENCDSVLAY

-153 NRGLPASI
+153 NAGLPESI

-166 RHIVKAKDGSLWCA
+166 RHVVKAKDGSLWCA

-203 EERIMDVALGKDSMT
+203 EERIMDVALAKDSMT
-218 VVALTRSYV
+218 VVALTRSRVFTIVPFVQYGEIV
-227 YKISIF
+227 KI
-233 DSCRL
+233 
-238 QGKPAMAKFHVGPAT
+238 GKSSSETYRVESKIIPAPKK
-253 VVPPPSE
+253 
-260 DYEPKTTLFKLVWH
+260 YEPKTTLFKLVWH

-314 RVKKLAAK
+314 RAKKLAAK

-359 LRPPLMVPLVLNKLP
+359 LRPPLMVPLVLSKLP

-383 WQDKLRAIRWDAT
+383 WQDKLRAIRWDAV
-396 QGDWLVSTSDGFL
+396 QGDWLVSTSEGFL

-415 SQAPKMLATD
+415 SQAPKMLPDA
-425 ECPKLSPMGVTVFES
+425 ECPKLSPMGVTVWES

-453 IYRWNPVK
+453 IYRWNPV
-461 SAANRTSAVD
+461 NH
-471 PLLALSLKDS
+471 SL
-481 ANHPSSQIL
+481 NQIL

-496 PSVETSMIPIS
+496 PSEETSMIPIS

-535 KGQAVDLAKLQENKN
+535 KGQAVALC
-550 LSANPQ
+550 
-556 NLESNRQ
+556 
-563 HLYDND
+563 ND
-569 ESKTSKNEES
+569 EPKTSRNEES

-611 LSDFFVFLSGLLI
+611 LSDLFVFLSGLLI
-624 TLVLL
+624 TLVFL
-629 SGYIISRR
+629 SGYIISHR

>member
-1 MLKGHRLDNDKI
+1 MGIVKI
-13 GYMARLKYNFTW
+13 REMMYLCNPKMNVMARLKYNFTW
-25 KKYHFTWKK
+25 KKYH
-34 YHFTWK
+34 
-40 KYHRWFGLVLSVF
+40 RWLGLVLSVF

-77 RWLPASYHIKNFNN
+77 KWLPASYRIKNFNN

-99 KNQKTASDST
+99 KKSAAH
-109 EQSLAVEKNPS
+109 SL
-120 IHANSSESPDSVLAY
+120 SSENCDSVLAY

-153 NRGLPASI
+153 NVGLPESI

-166 RHIVKAKDGSLWCA
+166 RHVVKAKDGSLWCA

-203 EERIMDVALGKDSMT
+203 EERIMDVALAKDSMT
-218 VVALTRSYV
+218 VVALTRSRVFTIVPFVQYGEIV
-227 YKISIF
+227 KI
-233 DSCRL
+233 
-238 QGKPAMAKFHVGPAT
+238 GKSSSETYRVESKIIPAPKK
-253 VVPPPSE
+253 
-260 DYEPKTTLFKLVWH
+260 YEPKTTLFKLVWH

-314 RVKKLAAK
+314 RAKKLAAK

-359 LRPPLMVPLVLNKLP
+359 LRPPLMVPLVLSKLP

-383 WQDKLRAIRWDAT
+383 WQDKLRAIRWDAVL
-396 QGDWLVSTSDGFL
+396 GDWLVSTSEGFL

-415 SQAPKMLATD
+415 SQAPKMLPDD
-425 ECPKLSPMGVTVFES
+425 ECPKLSPMGVTVWES

-453 IYRWNPVK
+453 IYRWNPV
-461 SAANRTSAVD
+461 NH
-471 PLLALSLKDS
+471 SL
-481 ANHPSSQIL
+481 NQIL

-496 PSVETSMIPIS
+496 PSEETSMIPIS

-535 KGQAVDLAKLQENKN
+535 KGQAVALC
-550 LSANPQ
+550 
-556 NLESNRQ
+556 
-563 HLYDND
+563 ND
-569 ESKTSKNEES
+569 EPKKSRNEES

-611 LSDFFVFLSGLLI
+611 LSDLFVFLSGLLI

-629 SGYIISRR
+629 SGYIISHR

>member
-1 MLKGHRLDNDKI
+1 
-13 GYMARLKYNFTW
+13 MARLKYNFTW
-25 KKYHFTWKK
+25 KKYH
-34 YHFTWK
+34 
-40 KYHRWFGLVLSVF
+40 RWLGLVLSVF

-77 RWLPASYHIKNFNN
+77 KWLPASYYIKNFNN

-99 KNQKTASDST
+99 KKSAAH
-109 EQSLAVEKNPS
+109 SL
-120 IHANSSESPDSVLAY
+120 SSENCDSVLAY

-153 NRGLPASI
+153 NAGLPESI

-166 RHIVKAKDGSLWCA
+166 RHVVKAKEGSLWCA

-203 EERIMDVALGKDSMT
+203 EERIMDVALAKDSMT
-218 VVALTRSYV
+218 VVALTRSRVFTIVPFVQYGEIV
-227 YKISIF
+227 KI
-233 DSCRL
+233 
-238 QGKPAMAKFHVGPAT
+238 GKSSSETYRVESKIIPAPKK
-253 VVPPPSE
+253 
-260 DYEPKTTLFKLVWH
+260 YEPKTTLFKLVWH

-314 RVKKLAAK
+314 RAKKLAAK

-359 LRPPLMVPLVLNKLP
+359 LRPPLMVPLVLSKLP

-383 WQDKLRAIRWDAT
+383 WQDKLRAIRWDAV
-396 QGDWLVSTSDGFL
+396 QGDWLVSTSEGFL

-415 SQAPKMLATD
+415 SQAPKMLPDD
-425 ECPKLSPMGVTVFES
+425 ECPKLSPMGVTVWES

-453 IYRWNPVK
+453 IYRWNPV
-461 SAANRTSAVD
+461 NH
-471 PLLALSLKDS
+471 SL
-481 ANHPSSQIL
+481 NQIL

-496 PSVETSMIPIS
+496 PSEETSMIPIS

-535 KGQAVDLAKLQENKN
+535 KGQAVALC
-550 LSANPQ
+550 
-556 NLESNRQ
+556 
-563 HLYDND
+563 ND
-569 ESKTSKNEES
+569 EPKTSRNEES

-611 LSDFFVFLSGLLI
+611 LSDLFVFLSGLLI
-624 TLVLL
+624 TLVFL
-629 SGYIISRR
+629 SGYIISHR
-637 RRKKAQA
+637 RRKKAQE
-644 RLK
+644 RKHMSFMIHKRES

>member
-1 MLKGHRLDNDKI
+1 MGIVKI
-13 GYMARLKYNFTW
+13 REMMYLCNPKMNVMARLKYNFTW
-25 KKYHFTWKK
+25 KKYH
-34 YHFTWK
+34 
-40 KYHRWFGLVLSVF
+40 RWLGLVLSVF

-77 RWLPASYHIKNFNN
+77 KWLPASYYIKNFNN

-99 KNQKTASDST
+99 KKSAAH
-109 EQSLAVEKNPS
+109 SL
-120 IHANSSESPDSVLAY
+120 SSENCDSVLAY

-153 NRGLPASI
+153 NAGLPESI

-166 RHIVKAKDGSLWCA
+166 RHVVKAKDGSLWCA

-203 EERIMDVALGKDSMT
+203 EERIMDVALAKDSMT
-218 VVALTRSYV
+218 VVALTRSRVFTIVPFVQYGEIV
-227 YKISIF
+227 KI
-233 DSCRL
+233 
-238 QGKPAMAKFHVGPAT
+238 GKSSSETYRVESKIIPAPKK
-253 VVPPPSE
+253 
-260 DYEPKTTLFKLVWH
+260 YEPKTTLFKLVWH

-314 RVKKLAAK
+314 RAKKLAAK

-359 LRPPLMVPLVLNKLP
+359 LRPPLMVPLVLSKLP

-383 WQDKLRAIRWDAT
+383 WQDKLRAIRWDAV
-396 QGDWLVSTSDGFL
+396 QGDWLVSTSEGFL

-415 SQAPKMLATD
+415 SQAPKMLPDD
-425 ECPKLSPMGVTVFES
+425 ECPKLSPMGVTVWES

-453 IYRWNPVK
+453 IYRWNPV
-461 SAANRTSAVD
+461 NH
-471 PLLALSLKDS
+471 SL
-481 ANHPSSQIL
+481 NQIL

-496 PSVETSMIPIS
+496 PSEETSMIPIS

-535 KGQAVDLAKLQENKN
+535 KGQAVALC
-550 LSANPQ
+550 
-556 NLESNRQ
+556 
-563 HLYDND
+563 ND
-569 ESKTSKNEES
+569 EPKKSRNEES

-611 LSDFFVFLSGLLI
+611 LSDLFVFLSGLLI
-624 TLVLL
+624 ILVLL
-629 SGYIISRR
+629 SGYIISHR
-637 RRKKAQA
+637 RRKKTQA

>member
-1 MLKGHRLDNDKI
+1 MGIVKI
-13 GYMARLKYNFTW
+13 REMMYLCNPKMNVMARLKYNFTW
-25 KKYHFTWKK
+25 KKYH
-34 YHFTWK
+34 
-40 KYHRWFGLVLSVF
+40 RWLGLVLSVF

-77 RWLPASYHIKNFNN
+77 KWLPASYYIKNFNN

-99 KNQKTASDST
+99 KKSAAH
-109 EQSLAVEKNPS
+109 SL
-120 IHANSSESPDSVLAY
+120 SSENCDSVLVY

-153 NRGLPASI
+153 NAGLPESI

-166 RHIVKAKDGSLWCA
+166 RHVVKAKDGSLWCA

-203 EERIMDVALGKDSMT
+203 EERIMDVALAKDSMT
-218 VVALTRSYV
+218 VVALTRSRVFTIVPFVQYGEIV
-227 YKISIF
+227 KI
-233 DSCRL
+233 
-238 QGKPAMAKFHVGPAT
+238 GKSSSETYRVESKIIPAPKK
-253 VVPPPSE
+253 
-260 DYEPKTTLFKLVWH
+260 YEQKTTLFKLVWH

-314 RVKKLAAK
+314 RAKKLAAK

-359 LRPPLMVPLVLNKLP
+359 LRPPLMVPLVLSKLP

-383 WQDKLRAIRWDAT
+383 WQDKLRAIRWDAV
-396 QGDWLVSTSDGFL
+396 QGDWLVSTSEGFL

-415 SQAPKMLATD
+415 SQAPKMLPDD
-425 ECPKLSPMGVTVFES
+425 ECPKLSPMGVTVWES

-453 IYRWNPVK
+453 IYRWNPV
-461 SAANRTSAVD
+461 NH
-471 PLLALSLKDS
+471 SL
-481 ANHPSSQIL
+481 NQIL

-496 PSVETSMIPIS
+496 PSEETSMIPIS

-535 KGQAVDLAKLQENKN
+535 KGQAVALC
-550 LSANPQ
+550 
-556 NLESNRQ
+556 
-563 HLYDND
+563 ND
-569 ESKTSKNEES
+569 EPKKSRNEES

-597 ELHVGRCYSPFLGP
+597 ELHVGRCYSPFLAP
-611 LSDFFVFLSGLLI
+611 LSDLFVFLSGLLI

-629 SGYIISRR
+629 SGYIISHR

>member
-1 MLKGHRLDNDKI
+1 MGIVKI
-13 GYMARLKYNFTW
+13 REMMYLCNPKMNVMARLKYNFTW
-25 KKYHFTWKK
+25 KKYH
-34 YHFTWK
+34 
-40 KYHRWFGLVLSVF
+40 RWLGLVLSVF

-77 RWLPASYHIKNFNN
+77 KWLPASYHVKNFNN

-120 IHANSSESPDSVLAY
+120 VHANSSESPDSVLVY

-153 NRGLPASI
+153 NAGLPESI

-166 RHIVKAKDGSLWCA
+166 RHVVKAKDGSLWCA

-203 EERIMDVALGKDSMT
+203 EERIMDVALAKDSMT
-218 VVALTRSYV
+218 VVALTRSRVFTIVPFVQYGEIV
-227 YKISIF
+227 KI
-233 DSCRL
+233 
-238 QGKPAMAKFHVGPAT
+238 GKSSSETYRVESKIIPAPKK
-253 VVPPPSE
+253 
-260 DYEPKTTLFKLVWH
+260 YEPKTTLFKLVWH

-314 RVKKLAAK
+314 RAKKLAAK

-340 KIGYVTIVLTL
+340 KIGCVTIVLTL

-359 LRPPLMVPLVLNKLP
+359 LRPPLMVPLVLSKLP

-383 WQDKLRAIRWDAT
+383 WQDKLRAIRWDAVL
-396 QGDWLVSTSDGFL
+396 GDWLVSTSEGFL

-415 SQAPKMLATD
+415 SQAPKMLPDD
-425 ECPKLSPMGVTVFES
+425 ECPKLSPMGVTVWES

-453 IYRWNPVK
+453 IYRWNPV
-461 SAANRTSAVD
+461 NH
-471 PLLALSLKDS
+471 SL
-481 ANHPSSQIL
+481 NQIL

-496 PSVETSMIPIS
+496 PSEETSMIPIS

-535 KGQAVDLAKLQENKN
+535 KGQAVALC
-550 LSANPQ
+550 
-556 NLESNRQ
+556 
-563 HLYDND
+563 ND
-569 ESKTSKNEES
+569 EPKKSRNEES

-611 LSDFFVFLSGLLI
+611 LSDLFVFLSGLLI

-629 SGYIISRR
+629 SGYIISHR

>member
-1 MLKGHRLDNDKI
+1 MNV
-13 GYMARLKYNFTW
+13 MARLKYNFTW
-25 KKYHFTWKK
+25 KKYH
-34 YHFTWK
+34 
-40 KYHRWFGLVLSVF
+40 RWLGLVLSVF

-77 RWLPASYHIKNFNN
+77 KWLPASYYIKNFNN

-99 KNQKTASDST
+99 KKSAAH
-109 EQSLAVEKNPS
+109 SL
-120 IHANSSESPDSVLAY
+120 SSENCDSVLVY

-153 NRGLPASI
+153 NAGLPESI

-166 RHIVKAKDGSLWCA
+166 RHVVKAKDGSLWCA

-203 EERIMDVALGKDSMT
+203 EERIMDVALAKDSMT
-218 VVALTRSYV
+218 VVALTRSRVFTIVPFVQYGEIV
-227 YKISIF
+227 KI
-233 DSCRL
+233 
-238 QGKPAMAKFHVGPAT
+238 GKSSSETYRVESKIIPAPKK
-253 VVPPPSE
+253 
-260 DYEPKTTLFKLVWH
+260 YEPKTTLFKLVWH

-314 RVKKLAAK
+314 RAKKLAAK

-359 LRPPLMVPLVLNKLP
+359 LRPPLMVPLVLSKLP

-383 WQDKLRAIRWDAT
+383 WQDKLRAIRWDAV
-396 QGDWLVSTSDGFL
+396 QGDWLVSTSEGFL

-415 SQAPKMLATD
+415 SQAPKMLPDD

-453 IYRWNPVK
+453 IYRWNPV
-461 SAANRTSAVD
+461 NH
-471 PLLALSLKDS
+471 SL
-481 ANHPSSQIL
+481 NQIL

-496 PSVETSMIPIS
+496 PSEETSMIPIS

-535 KGQAVDLAKLQENKN
+535 KGQAVALC
-550 LSANPQ
+550 
-556 NLESNRQ
+556 
-563 HLYDND
+563 ND
-569 ESKTSKNEES
+569 EPKTSRNEES

-611 LSDFFVFLSGLLI
+611 LSDLFVFLSGLLI
-624 TLVLL
+624 TLVFL
-629 SGYIISRR
+629 SGYIISHR

>member
-1 MLKGHRLDNDKI
+1 MGIVKI
-13 GYMARLKYNFTW
+13 REMMYLCNPKMNVMARLKYNFTW
-25 KKYHFTWKK
+25 KKYH
-34 YHFTWK
+34 
-40 KYHRWFGLVLSVF
+40 RWLGLVLSVF
-53 MLVFCVSGIILNHRE
+53 MLVFSVSGIILNHRE

-77 RWLPASYHIKNFNN
+77 KWLPASYHIKNFNN
-91 GVVKGTVV
+91 GVVKGTVM
-99 KNQKTASDST
+99 KKSAAH
-109 EQSLAVEKNPS
+109 SL
-120 IHANSSESPDSVLAY
+120 SSENCDSVLAY

-153 NRGLPASI
+153 NAGLPESI

-166 RHIVKAKDGSLWCA
+166 RHVVKAKDGSLWCA

-203 EERIMDVALGKDSMT
+203 EERIMDVALAKDSMT
-218 VVALTRSYV
+218 VVALTRSRVFTIVPFVQYGEIV
-227 YKISIF
+227 KI
-233 DSCRL
+233 
-238 QGKPAMAKFHVGPAT
+238 GKSSSETYRVESKIIPAPKK
-253 VVPPPSE
+253 
-260 DYEPKTTLFKLVWH
+260 YEPKTTLFKLVWH

-314 RVKKLAAK
+314 RAKKLAAK

-359 LRPPLMVPLVLNKLP
+359 LRPPLMVPLVLSKLP

-383 WQDKLRAIRWDAT
+383 WQDKLRAIRWDAV
-396 QGDWLVSTSDGFL
+396 QGDWLVSTSEGFL

-415 SQAPKMLATD
+415 SQAPKMLPDD
-425 ECPKLSPMGVTVFES
+425 ECPKLSPMGVTVWES

-453 IYRWNPVK
+453 IYRWNPV
-461 SAANRTSAVD
+461 
-471 PLLALSLKDS
+471 
-481 ANHPSSQIL
+481 NHKSQIL
-490 DYFTGK
+490 DYFTNE
-496 PSVETSMIPIS
+496 PCVETSMIPIS
-507 DNLVCGYS
+507 DNLICGYS
-515 EDFLG
+515 EDLFDRE
-520 GKPLVFDFAK
+520 PMVFDFAK

-535 KGQAVDLAKLQENKN
+535 KGQVINIL
-550 LSANPQ
+550 
-556 NLESNRQ
+556 
-563 HLYDND
+563 D
-569 ESKTSKNEES
+569 EKDA

-611 LSDFFVFLSGLLI
+611 LSDLFVFLSGLLI

-629 SGYIISRR
+629 SGYIISHR

>member
-1 MLKGHRLDNDKI
+1 MGIVKI
-13 GYMARLKYNFTW
+13 REMMYLCNPKMNVMARLKYNFTW
-25 KKYHFTWKK
+25 KKYH
-34 YHFTWK
+34 
-40 KYHRWFGLVLSVF
+40 RWLGLVLSVF

-77 RWLPASYHIKNFNN
+77 KWLPASYYIKNFNN
-91 GVVKGTVV
+91 GVVKGTVM
-99 KNQKTASDST
+99 KKSAAH
-109 EQSLAVEKNPS
+109 SL
-120 IHANSSESPDSVLAY
+120 SSENCDSVLAY

-147 STWQDF
+147 SNWQDF
-153 NRGLPASI
+153 NAGLPESI

-166 RHIVKAKDGSLWCA
+166 RHVVKAKDGSLWCA

-203 EERIMDVALGKDSMT
+203 EERIMDVALAKDSMT
-218 VVALTRSYV
+218 VVALTRSRVFTIVPFVQYGEIV
-227 YKISIF
+227 KI
-233 DSCRL
+233 
-238 QGKPAMAKFHVGPAT
+238 GKSSSETYRVESKIIPAPKK
-253 VVPPPSE
+253 
-260 DYEPKTTLFKLVWH
+260 YEPKTTLFKLVWH

-314 RVKKLAAK
+314 RAKKLAAK

-359 LRPPLMVPLVLNKLP
+359 LRPPLMVPLVLSKLP

-383 WQDKLRAIRWDAT
+383 WQDKLRAIRWDAV
-396 QGDWLVSTSDGFL
+396 QGDWLVSTSEGFL

-415 SQAPKMLATD
+415 SQAPKMLPDD
-425 ECPKLSPMGVTVFES
+425 ECPKLSPMGVTVWES

-453 IYRWNPVK
+453 IYRWNPV
-461 SAANRTSAVD
+461 NH
-471 PLLALSLKDS
+471 SL
-481 ANHPSSQIL
+481 NQIL

-496 PSVETSMIPIS
+496 PSEETSMIPIS

-535 KGQAVDLAKLQENKN
+535 KGQAVALC
-550 LSANPQ
+550 
-556 NLESNRQ
+556 
-563 HLYDND
+563 ND
-569 ESKTSKNEES
+569 EPKKSRNEES

-611 LSDFFVFLSGLLI
+611 LSDLFVFLSGLLI
-624 TLVLL
+624 ILVLL
-629 SGYIISRR
+629 SGYIISHR

>member
-1 MLKGHRLDNDKI
+1 
-13 GYMARLKYNFTW
+13 MARLKYN
-25 KKYHFTWKK
+25 
-34 YHFTWK
+34 FTWK

-77 RWLPASYHIKNFNN
+77 KWLPASYRIKNFNN

-99 KNQKTASDST
+99 KKSAAH
-109 EQSLAVEKNPS
+109 SL
-120 IHANSSESPDSVLAY
+120 SSENCDSVLVY

-153 NRGLPASI
+153 NAGLPESI

-166 RHIVKAKDGSLWCA
+166 RHVVKAKNGSLWCA

-203 EERIMDVALGKDSMT
+203 EERIMDVALAKDSMT
-218 VVALTRSYV
+218 VVALTRSRVFTIVPFVQYGEIV
-227 YKISIF
+227 KI
-233 DSCRL
+233 
-238 QGKPAMAKFHVGPAT
+238 GKSSSETYRVESKIIPAPKK
-253 VVPPPSE
+253 
-260 DYEPKTTLFKLVWH
+260 YEPKTTLFKLVWH

-314 RVKKLAAK
+314 RAKKLAAK

-359 LRPPLMVPLVLNKLP
+359 LRPPLMVPLVLSKLP

-383 WQDKLRAIRWDAT
+383 WQDKLRAIRWDAV
-396 QGDWLVSTSDGFL
+396 QGDWLVSTSEGFL

-415 SQAPKMLATD
+415 SQAPKMLPDD
-425 ECPKLSPMGVTVFES
+425 ECPKLSPMGVTVWES

-453 IYRWNPVK
+453 IYRWNPV
-461 SAANRTSAVD
+461 NH
-471 PLLALSLKDS
+471 SL
-481 ANHPSSQIL
+481 NQIL

-496 PSVETSMIPIS
+496 PSEETSMIPIS

-535 KGQAVDLAKLQENKN
+535 KGQAVALC
-550 LSANPQ
+550 
-556 NLESNRQ
+556 
-563 HLYDND
+563 ND
-569 ESKTSKNEES
+569 EPKTSRNEES

-611 LSDFFVFLSGLLI
+611 LSDLFVFLSGLLI

-629 SGYIISRR
+629 SGYIISHR

-644 RLK
+644 RLR

>member
-1 MLKGHRLDNDKI
+1 
-13 GYMARLKYNFTW
+13 MARLKYNFTW
-25 KKYHFTWKK
+25 KKYH
-34 YHFTWK
+34 
-40 KYHRWFGLVLSVF
+40 RWLGLVLSVF

-68 VFSGCEVSR
+68 AFSGCEVSR
-77 RWLPASYHIKNFNN
+77 KWLPASYHIKNFNN

-99 KNQKTASDST
+99 KKSAAH
-109 EQSLAVEKNPS
+109 SL
-120 IHANSSESPDSVLAY
+120 SSENCDSVLAY

-153 NRGLPASI
+153 NAGLPESI

-166 RHIVKAKDGSLWCA
+166 RHVVKAKDGSLWCA

-203 EERIMDVALGKDSMT
+203 EKRIMDVALAKDSMT
-218 VVALTRSYV
+218 VVALTRSRLFTIVPFVQYGEIV
-227 YKISIF
+227 KI
-233 DSCRL
+233 
-238 QGKPAMAKFHVGPAT
+238 GKSSSETYRVESKIIPAPKK
-253 VVPPPSE
+253 
-260 DYEPKTTLFKLVWH
+260 YEPKTTLFKLVWH

-314 RVKKLAAK
+314 RAKKLAAK

-359 LRPPLMVPLVLNKLP
+359 LRPPLMVPLVLSKLP

-383 WQDKLRAIRWDAT
+383 WQDKLRAIRWDAV
-396 QGDWLVSTSDGFL
+396 QGDWLVSTSEGFL

-415 SQAPKMLATD
+415 SQVPKMLLDD
-425 ECPKLSPMGVTVFES
+425 ECPKLSPMGVTVWES

-453 IYRWNPVK
+453 IYRWNPV
-461 SAANRTSAVD
+461 NH
-471 PLLALSLKDS
+471 SL
-481 ANHPSSQIL
+481 NQIL

-496 PSVETSMIPIS
+496 PSEETSMIPIS
-507 DNLVCGYS
+507 DNLICGYS

-535 KGQAVDLAKLQENKN
+535 KGQAVALC
-550 LSANPQ
+550 
-556 NLESNRQ
+556 
-563 HLYDND
+563 ND
-569 ESKTSKNEES
+569 EPKTSRNEES

-611 LSDFFVFLSGLLI
+611 LSDLFVFLSGLLI

-629 SGYIISRR
+629 SGYIISHR

>member
-1 MLKGHRLDNDKI
+1 MGIVKI
-13 GYMARLKYNFTW
+13 REMMYLCSPKMNVMARLKYNFTW
-25 KKYHFTWKK
+25 KKYH
-34 YHFTWK
+34 
-40 KYHRWFGLVLSVF
+40 RWLGLVLSVF

-77 RWLPASYHIKNFNN
+77 KWLPASYYIKNFNN

-99 KNQKTASDST
+99 KKSAAH
-109 EQSLAVEKNPS
+109 SL
-120 IHANSSESPDSVLAY
+120 SSENCDSVLVY

-153 NRGLPASI
+153 NAGLPESI

-166 RHIVKAKDGSLWCA
+166 RHVVKAKDGSLWCA

-203 EERIMDVALGKDSMT
+203 EERIMDVALAKDSMT
-218 VVALTRSYV
+218 VVALTRSRVFTIVPFVQYGEIV
-227 YKISIF
+227 KI
-233 DSCRL
+233 
-238 QGKPAMAKFHVGPAT
+238 GKSSSETYRVESKIIPAPKK
-253 VVPPPSE
+253 
-260 DYEPKTTLFKLVWH
+260 YEPKTTLFKLVWH

-314 RVKKLAAK
+314 RAKKLAAK

-359 LRPPLMVPLVLNKLP
+359 LRPPLMVPLVLSKLP
-374 QAVGEDGNV
+374 QAVGEGGNV
-383 WQDKLRAIRWDAT
+383 WQDKLRAIRWDAV
-396 QGDWLVSTSDGFL
+396 QGDWLVSTSEGFL

-415 SQAPKMLATD
+415 SQAPKMLPDD
-425 ECPKLSPMGVTVFES
+425 ECPKLSPMGVTVWES

-453 IYRWNPVK
+453 IYRWNPV
-461 SAANRTSAVD
+461 NH
-471 PLLALSLKDS
+471 SL
-481 ANHPSSQIL
+481 NQIL

-496 PSVETSMIPIS
+496 PSEETSMIPIS

-535 KGQAVDLAKLQENKN
+535 KGQAVALC
-550 LSANPQ
+550 
-556 NLESNRQ
+556 
-563 HLYDND
+563 ND
-569 ESKTSKNEES
+569 EPKKSRNEES

-611 LSDFFVFLSGLLI
+611 LSDLFVFLSGLLI

-629 SGYIISRR
+629 SGYIISHR

>member
-1 MLKGHRLDNDKI
+1 MGIVKI
-13 GYMARLKYNFTW
+13 REMMYLCNPKMNVMARLKYNFTW
-25 KKYHFTWKK
+25 KKYH
-34 YHFTWK
+34 
-40 KYHRWFGLVLSVF
+40 RWLGLVLSVF

-77 RWLPASYHIKNFNN
+77 KWLPASYHIKNFNN

-99 KNQKTASDST
+99 KKSAAH
-109 EQSLAVEKNPS
+109 SL
-120 IHANSSESPDSVLAY
+120 SSENCDSVLAY

-153 NRGLPASI
+153 NAGLPESI

-166 RHIVKAKDGSLWCA
+166 RHVVKAKDGSLWCA

-203 EERIMDVALGKDSMT
+203 EERIMDVALAKDSMT
-218 VVALTRSYV
+218 VVALTRSRLFTIVPFVQYGEIV
-227 YKISIF
+227 KI
-233 DSCRL
+233 
-238 QGKPAMAKFHVGPAT
+238 GKSSSETYRVESKIIPAPKK
-253 VVPPPSE
+253 
-260 DYEPKTTLFKLVWH
+260 YEPKTTLFKLVWH

-314 RVKKLAAK
+314 RAKKLAAK

-359 LRPPLMVPLVLNKLP
+359 LRLPLMVPLVLSKLP

-383 WQDKLRAIRWDAT
+383 WQDKLRAIRWDAV
-396 QGDWLVSTSDGFL
+396 QGDWLVSTSEGFL

-415 SQAPKMLATD
+415 SQAPKMLPDD
-425 ECPKLSPMGVTVFES
+425 ECPKLSPMGVTVWES

-453 IYRWNPVK
+453 IYRWNPV
-461 SAANRTSAVD
+461 
-471 PLLALSLKDS
+471 
-481 ANHPSSQIL
+481 NHKSQIL
-490 DYFTGK
+490 DYFTNE
-496 PSVETSMIPIS
+496 PCVETSMIPIS
-507 DNLVCGYS
+507 DNLICGYS
-515 EDFLG
+515 EDLFDRE
-520 GKPLVFDFAK
+520 PMAFDFAK

-535 KGQAVDLAKLQENKN
+535 KGQVINIL
-550 LSANPQ
+550 
-556 NLESNRQ
+556 
-563 HLYDND
+563 D
-569 ESKTSKNEES
+569 EKDA

-611 LSDFFVFLSGLLI
+611 LSDLFVFLSGLLI

-629 SGYIISRR
+629 SGYIISHR

>member
-1 MLKGHRLDNDKI
+1 MGIVKI
-13 GYMARLKYNFTW
+13 REMMYLCNPKMNVMARLKY
-25 KKYHFTWKK
+25 Y
-34 YHFTWK
+34 FTWK
-40 KYHRWFGLVLSVF
+40 KYHRWLGLVLSVF

-77 RWLPASYHIKNFNN
+77 KWLPASYHIKNFNN

-99 KNQKTASDST
+99 KKSAAH
-109 EQSLAVEKNPS
+109 SL
-120 IHANSSESPDSVLAY
+120 SSENCDSVLAY

-153 NRGLPASI
+153 NAGLPESI

-166 RHIVKAKDGSLWCA
+166 RHVVKAKDGSLWCA

-203 EERIMDVALGKDSMT
+203 EERIMDVALAKDSMT
-218 VVALTRSYV
+218 VVALTRSRVFTIVPFVQYGEIV
-227 YKISIF
+227 KI
-233 DSCRL
+233 
-238 QGKPAMAKFHVGPAT
+238 GKSS
-253 VVPPPSE
+253 SE
-260 DYEPKTTLFKLVWH
+260 TYRVESKIIPTPKKYEPKTTLFKLVWH

-314 RVKKLAAK
+314 RAKKLAAK

-359 LRPPLMVPLVLNKLP
+359 LRPPLMVPLVLGKLP

-383 WQDKLRAIRWDAT
+383 WQDKLRAIRWDAV
-396 QGDWLVSTSDGFL
+396 QGDWLVSTSEGFL

-415 SQAPKMLATD
+415 SQAPKMLPDD
-425 ECPKLSPMGVTVFES
+425 ECPKLSPMGVTVWES

-453 IYRWNPVK
+453 IYRWKPV
-461 SAANRTSAVD
+461 NH
-471 PLLALSLKDS
+471 SL
-481 ANHPSSQIL
+481 NQIL

-496 PSVETSMIPIS
+496 PSEETSMIPIS

-535 KGQAVDLAKLQENKN
+535 KGQAVALC
-550 LSANPQ
+550 
-556 NLESNRQ
+556 
-563 HLYDND
+563 ND
-569 ESKTSKNEES
+569 EPKTSRNEES

-611 LSDFFVFLSGLLI
+611 LSNLFVFLSGLLI

-629 SGYIISRR
+629 SGYIISHR